1 MAASIA
7 SQAPRLDKLLVV
19 KTKKSWILAYPG
31 DLGFKTTMTRV
42 SLPQHKEDTHQTGPK
57 PIKTFTPFSIDY
69 ILGTKT
75 HKIVGK

>member
-31 DLGFKTTMTRV
+31 DLGLKTTMTKA
-42 SLPQHKEDTHQTGPK
+42 SFPQGKEEVHETSPK
-57 PIKTFTPFSIDY
+57 PIKTFTPFSIDD
-69 ILGTKT
+69 ILATKNKT
-75 HKIVGK
+75 VGK